1 MLNMDQNN
9 QPLVALVTG
18 ASTGIGRE
26 TVKLLLNKGVAVYA
40 AARRTDMMDALASLG
55 ARVLK
60 MDITVEADRKAV
72 VAQIAKEKG
81 GVDILVNNAGFGTYG
96 AMEDVSLKDVRY
108 QFEVNLFGLGH
119 LTQLVLPGMREKGK
133 GRIINISSMGGK
145 VYTPMGSWYYASKH
159 ALEGWSDTLRLEVK
173 PFGIDVVI
181 IEPGIIY
188 TEFGDVSIQPMMERS
203 GHTAYRPLA
212 LKMEKAMQ
220 RSYTPKGGTP
230 PEKLAAVVARAA
242 LVSRPRTR
250 YVAGKMARLSICSR
264 RLLPDR
270 WFDKMVML
278 LS

>member
-1 MLNMDQNN
+1 MDQPT

-18 ASTGIGRE
+18 ASAGIGRE
-26 TVKLLLNKGVAVYA
+26 TVKLLLDKGLVVYA
-40 AARRTDMMDALASLG
+40 AARRIEKMQDLATLG
-55 ARVLK
+55 ARLIN
-60 MDITVEADRKAV
+60 MDIVEETDRVSAI
-72 VAQIAKEKG
+72 ARIAKESG

-96 AMEDVSLKDVRY
+96 AMEDVALKDVRY

-159 ALEGWSDTLRLEVK
+159 ALEGLSDTLRLEVK

-181 IEPGIIY
+181 IEPGIIF
-188 TEFGDVSIQPMMERS
+188 TEFGDVSLKPMMERS
-203 GHTAYRPLA
+203 GHTAYRSLA

-230 PEKLAAVVARAA
+230 PEKLAAVVVRAA

-250 YVAGKMARLSICSR
+250 YVAGKMAHLSIYSR
-264 RLLPDR
+264 KFLPDR
-270 WFDKMVML
+270 WFDKMVMM

>member
-1 MLNMDQNN
+1 MDQHN

-18 ASTGIGRE
+18 ASAGIGRE
-26 TVKLLLNKGVAVYA
+26 TVKLLLSKGLVVYA
-40 AARRTDMMDALASLG
+40 AARRVEMMKELANLG
-55 ARVLK
+55 ARLIR
-60 MDITVEADRKAV
+60 MDIVEASDRMAAV
-72 VAQIAKEKG
+72 DHISKESG

-96 AMEDVSLKDVRY
+96 AMEDVNLNDVRY

-188 TEFGDVSIQPMMERS
+188 TEFGDVAVKPMMERS

-220 RSYTPKGGTP
+220 RSYTPKGSTP
-230 PEKLAAVVARAA
+230 PENLAKVIVRAA

-264 RLLPDR
+264 KLLPDR
-270 WFDKMVML
+270 WFDKMVMV

>member
-1 MLNMDQNN
+1 MDQHN

-18 ASTGIGRE
+18 ASAGIGRE
-26 TVKLLLNKGVAVYA
+26 TVKLLLSKGLVVYA
-40 AARRTDMMDALASLG
+40 AARRVEMMKELANLG
-55 ARVLK
+55 ARLIR
-60 MDITVEADRKAV
+60 MDIVEASDRMAAV
-72 VAQIAKEKG
+72 DHISKESG
-81 GVDILVNNAGFGTYG
+81 GVDILVNNAGFGTSG
-96 AMEDVSLKDVRY
+96 AMEDVNLNYVRH

-188 TEFGDVSIQPMMERS
+188 TEFGDVAVKPMMERS

-220 RSYTPKGGTP
+220 RSYTPKGSTP
-230 PEKLAAVVARAA
+230 PENLAKVIVRAA

-264 RLLPDR
+264 KLLPDR
-270 WFDKMVML
+270 WFDKMVMV